1 MTALTVI
8 GIKCGPNGSKKY
20 EKIEH
25 LCPFFDFLTPW
36 FVLEKHSK
44 ILNPSYMTTQVR
56 HLKTKFADHSID
68 SPQLIVLA
76 KYEFLGFFIN
86 ENFFGFHQ
94 ITWHFLHFS
103 KTERFSLLL
112 FSSSLRFPLLQIPK
126 VITMATFLNFT
137 VWHQKQYPIK
147 KIMQH
152 ESQCLSKIAKISA
165 VF

>member
-1 MTALTVI
+1 MVI
-8 GIKCGPNGSKKY
+8 GTKCGPNGSKKY

-44 ILNPSYMTTQVR
+44 ISSPSYMTTQVR

-94 ITWHFLHFS
+94 IT
-103 KTERFSLLL
+103 
-112 FSSSLRFPLLQIPK
+112 
-126 VITMATFLNFT
+126 
-137 VWHQKQYPIK
+137 
-147 KIMQH
+147 
-152 ESQCLSKIAKISA
+152 
-165 VF
+165 